1 MRINIIKTEYHI
13 ETASHFYTNTHLM
26 EYCPD
31 KLGKFGLSNVLHLVL
46 RQGLLLMKSGVTLI
60 QSKP

>member
-1 MRINIIKTEYHI
+1 MRINIIKTEYYI

-46 RQGLLLMKSGVTLI
+46 RQGLLSMKSGVTLI
-60 QSKP
+60 